1 MPFIGKQPEVG
12 AYSKLDAITTSA
24 TATYNLTLDS
34 GAYYPTSAN
43 HLLVSLNGVMQAP
56 QDSFTV
62 SGSTIVFASTLASTD
77 SIDFIMALGDVL
89 DIGTPSD
96 GTVTSSKLAGA
107 LTTPSN
113 LTVGGT
119 GSFDR
124 ASTDGV
130 IVDLKK
136 DGTTVGSIG
145 SVAGVVS
152 NFICDPRVGAGTAG
166 VGIQG
171 SGTNAIIPLDGA
183 GATANGTKDLGNSS
197 ARWRDLYLSG
207 GVFLGGTGT
216 ANKLD
221 DYEEGTW
228 TPVLNPVGSGTVYGT
243 AAGTYTKV
251 GNTVTC
257 NWMMVLTTKG
267 SLGNSVRIGGLP
279 FTGLSAP
286 SYQVGSFMSGNL
298 DLDANERLT
307 GMQYAGNQFIYLMI
321 EQNDAALYQPSG
333 TGFLN
338 NDSQISGSITYMTGQ

>member
-34 GAYYPTSAN
+34 GAYYPSSAN

-96 GTVTSSKLAGA
+96 GTVTTAKIVDNSISTAKIQDDAITSAKIAGA
-107 LTTPSN
+107 LTTTGTTGIGIGQEPHS
-113 LTVGGT
+113 GGAGVAITTTNQHIRMTNGSELGVLSVQSDGNIELWSHGDDATQFRT
-119 GSFDR
+119 GS
-124 ASTDGV
+124 
-130 IVDLKK
+130 
-136 DGTTVGSIG
+136 
-145 SVAGVVS
+145 
-152 NFICDPRVGAGTAG
+152 
-166 VGIQG
+166 G
-171 SGTNAIIPLDGA
+171 SGTIAARIDADGLKFGADTASANAL
-183 GATANGTKDLGNSS
+183 N
-197 ARWRDLYLSG
+197 
-207 GVFLGGTGT
+207 
-216 ANKLD
+216 

-228 TPVLNPVGSGTVYGT
+228 TPVLAPTASSVVYGT

-251 GNTVTC
+251 GNMVTC
-257 NWMMVLTTKG
+257 NWMMVLTNKG
-267 SLGNSVRIGGLP
+267 TLGASVRISGLP

-286 SYQVGSFMSGNL
+286 SYQVGSFMSSNL

-333 TGFLN
+333 AGWLN
-338 NDSQISGSITYMTGQ
+338 NDSSISGSITYMTGQ

>member
-107 LTTPSN
+107 LTTPST
-113 LTVGGT
+113 LAVGGNAT
-119 GSFDR
+119 VSGNM
-124 ASTDGV
+124 TV
-130 IVDLKK
+130 N
-136 DGTTVGSIG
+136 TTAGQLDIEALGGG
-145 SVAGVVS
+145 SVAVKS
-152 NFICDPRVGAGTAG
+152 N
-166 VGIQG
+166 G
-171 SGTNAIIPLDGA
+171 SLKISSGGG
-183 GATANGTKDLGNSS
+183 GATDLLHGTTEVLNTLSTGFSAPLGIH
-197 ARWRDLYLSG
+197 
-207 GVFLGGTGT
+207 LGGTGT
-216 ANKLD
+216 ANRID
-221 DYEEGTW
+221 DYEEGSW
-228 TPVLNPVGSGTVYGT
+228 TPVLHPAGSGTVYGT

-257 NWMMVLTTKG
+257 NWMIVLTTKG

-286 SYQVGSFMSGNL
+286 SYQIGTFMSGNL

-321 EQNDAALYQPSG
+321 EQNDAALYQPNGS
-333 TGFLN
+333 GFLN
-338 NDSQISGSITYMTGQ
+338 NDSSISGSITYMTSQ

>member
-96 GTVTSSKLAGA
+96 GTVTTAKIVDNSISTAKIQDDAITSAKIAGA
-107 LTTPSN
+107 LTTTGTTGIGIGQEPHSTAALAITTTSQHIRMLN
-113 LTVGGT
+113 GAELGVLSVESDGNIQLWSHGDDATQFRTGG
-119 GSFDR
+119 G
-124 ASTDGV
+124 AGV
-130 IVDLKK
+130 IAARIDADGLKF
-136 DGTTVGSIG
+136 GTDTAS
-145 SVAGVVS
+145 S
-152 NFICDPRVGAGTAG
+152 NA
-166 VGIQG
+166 
-171 SGTNAIIPLDGA
+171 
-183 GATANGTKDLGNSS
+183 
-197 ARWRDLYLSG
+197 
-207 GVFLGGTGT
+207 
-216 ANKLD
+216 LD
-221 DYEEGTW
+221 DYEEGSW
-228 TPVLNPVGSGTVYGT
+228 TPAFLPSPSSVVYGT

-257 NWMMVLTTKG
+257 NWMIVLTNKG
-267 SLGNSVRIGGLP
+267 SLGASVRIGGLP

-286 SYQVGSFMSGNL
+286 SYQVGSFMSSNL

-338 NDSQISGSITYMTGQ
+338 NDSSISGSITYMTTQ